1 MRLRRH
7 IGVPHIS
14 TPVWSLKPASWQ
26 RRAFDRLM
34 GRRLVRKAH
43 HVIPQSEHELEL
55 MRADGFEVIS
65 STVVP
70 FGVDSTL
77 FERNYDV
84 EDLRARHAIAR
95 DEKVLL
101 FVGKVMSP
109 KGAFDCLELMARL
122 RASGPVGAPDH
133 DRRDPRQRARNVCGT
148 HPRPRA
154 GSIGRPRRRR
164 HRSARHL
171 GGLYQLSDIVL
182 FPSQYEQFGIVA
194 IEAGASGRPL
204 LGTPVGVMQT
214 FVPRYEFGL
223 LHPFGD
229 IDRFTHNANE
239 LLDVPRFRENAARHR
254 SEILSRYDWRAISA
268 DTSGFTGRPFDEA
281 QGKAP
286 RTRT

>member
-1 MRLRRH
+1 ML
-7 IGVPHIS
+7 
-14 TPVWSLKPASWQ
+14 
-26 RRAFDRLM
+26 
-34 GRRLVRKAH
+34 
-43 HVIPQSEHELEL
+43 
-55 MRADGFEVIS
+55 
-65 STVVP
+65 P

-101 FVGKVMSP
+101 FVNKVMSP

-122 RASGPVGAPDH
+122 RASGRSARLIMIGEIHDRERETFAARIRALALEASVVLVGAVT
-133 DRRDPRQRARNVCGT
+133 DRRDISRY
-148 HPRPRA
+148 
-154 GSIGRPRRRR
+154 
-164 HRSARHL
+164 
-171 GGLYQLSDIVL
+171 YQLSDIVL

-239 LLDVPRFRENAARHR
+239 LLDVPRFRENAAG
-254 SEILSRYDWRAISA
+254 EGTILSRYDWRAISA
-268 DTSGFTGRPFDEA
+268 DTEWIYRQALRRGSGQAPEDPHVNTPANRAFGTYERVGAYHWREIEPRPMRHNA
-281 QGKAP
+281 V
-286 RTRT
+286 